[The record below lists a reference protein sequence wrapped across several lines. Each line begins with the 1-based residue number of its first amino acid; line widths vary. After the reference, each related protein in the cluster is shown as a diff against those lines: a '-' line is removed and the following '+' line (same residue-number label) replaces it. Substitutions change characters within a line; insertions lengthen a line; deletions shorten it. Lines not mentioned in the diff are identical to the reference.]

1 MTIFYRLFFNN
12 ILATREQLDLVDEIT
27 VEQEIDMAW
36 EAQIKILIATDDRG
50 NWSAEDEEFLTEFTQ
65 VRVEIQLRDGE
76 FVPLIDGPI
85 VESNDHR
92 SSEPGQSMKTIV
104 VQDDSVYLNRH
115 NRIFRFEGLLDH
127 EIACKLFKEIDKNP
141 CAIDKRPYVDI
152 EDTPAPTATSK
163 LAVMQ
168 RGTAMQLLRSLAR
181 RQGMHAYVLPG
192 EEPGQSIMCFKPFPT
207 QTDGLPPL
215 ILLGAQRNLSEFT
228 PTKNAQSPARVTG
241 YSLSIT
247 DKTITRRLSDFGR
260 LDLLGEEPTF
270 VDEENTANQILSPQ
284 YGDTVDLDQAVAA
297 ATLESSYSTQATGSV
312 INDTYPAILSP
323 YRVVSVSG
331 ANPSDSGNYLIRK
344 VTHSLTRSYY
354 SQTFALQRNAQCSGL
369 SGELANLAESIF

>member
-12 ILATREQLDLVDEIT
+12 IIATREQLDLVDEIT

-36 EAQIKILIATDDRG
+36 EAKINILIATDDRG
-50 NWSAEDEEFLTEFTQ
+50 NWSAEDEEFLTKFTQ
-65 VRVEIQLRDGE
+65 VRVEIQLRNGA

-85 VESNDHR
+85 VESKDHI

-115 NRIFRFEGLLDH
+115 DRIFHFENLLDH
-127 EIACKLFKEIDKNP
+127 EIVCQLFNEIDKIP
-141 CAIDKRPYVDI
+141 CADI

-163 LAVMQ
+163 PAVVQ

-181 RQGMHAYVLPG
+181 RQGKHAYVLPG
-192 EEPGQSIMCFKPFPT
+192 EEPGQSMMCFKPFPT

-215 ILLGAQRNLSEFT
+215 ILLGEQRNVSEFT
-228 PTKNAQSPARVTG
+228 PTKNAQSPAKVKG

-247 DKTITRRLSDFGR
+247 DKTITRHISDFGR

-270 VDEENTANQILSPQ
+270 VDEENTATQILSPQ
-284 YGDTVDLDQAVAA
+284 YGDAVDLDQAVAA
-297 ATLESSYSTQATGSV
+297 AALESSYSTQATGSV

-323 YRVVSVSG
+323 YRVVSVCG
-331 ANPSDSGNYLIRK
+331 ANPSDSGDYLIRK

-354 SQTFALQRNAQCSGL
+354 SQTFALQRNAQSSGL
-369 SGELANLAESIF
+369 SGELANLADFIF